1 MKKGIG
7 LQILLPAIL
16 GLMLLAIAIGVTTQR
31 TVSEGTRRMALEK
44 ARSDLATIYEIIDSK
59 FPGPWTIQGSSL
71 YKGETMFNDNDEL
84 TDWLGELTGNTVTIF
99 QNNVRIATN
108 VMNEGKRAIGTQAS
122 AEVVQEVLNAKRE
135 FVGEAVV
142 VGQRYQTAYRPLLDQ
157 NGKAIG
163 MLYTGASQ
171 ALVDEVI
178 KEIAV
183 SLVIIS
189 ILALA
194 VVSLALVWI
203 IKRRITGPISTAAGA
218 MERISEL
225 DFADA
230 SNEDISKIIERQ
242 DEIGVMMRAGE
253 KMRSS
258 LKEVVLSLQEIS
270 GQVARNSESL
280 SAASEENAATIEEVA
295 SSSSE
300 FNTRMGQAGAQAE
313 EMRKDAD
320 VINDLAM
327 RGASHMDLSRES
339 MDAIVLAAG
348 NVRESLSDLAQRA
361 KNMVNVLH
369 IISDIAAQ
377 TNLLALNAA
386 IEAARAGDQGRGF
399 AVVAD
404 EVRVLAEQ
412 TQTSVKEISQM
423 VNALV
428 EVSEQSSDIM
438 TNAESTIAS
447 GTELL
452 RETQKDLESI
462 KDSIGDTVRAI
473 QEITDAVLFAAESS
487 NSITHAT
494 EEQASSTAEIAS
506 TANDLSNMALNLQTV
521 IQKFRI

>member
-1 MKKGIG
+1 
-7 LQILLPAIL
+7 
-16 GLMLLAIAIGVTTQR
+16 
-31 TVSEGTRRMALEK
+31 
-44 ARSDLATIYEIIDSK
+44 
-59 FPGPWTIQGSSL
+59 
-71 YKGETMFNDNDEL
+71 
-84 TDWLGELTGNTVTIF
+84 
-99 QNNVRIATN
+99 
-108 VMNEGKRAIGTQAS
+108 
-122 AEVVQEVLNAKRE
+122 
-135 FVGEAVV
+135 
-142 VGQRYQTAYRPLLDQ
+142 
-157 NGKAIG
+157 
-163 MLYTGASQ
+163 
-171 ALVDEVI
+171 
-178 KEIAV
+178 
-183 SLVIIS
+183 
-189 ILALA
+189 
-194 VVSLALVWI
+194 
-203 IKRRITGPISTAAGA
+203 
-218 MERISEL
+218 
-225 DFADA
+225 
-230 SNEDISKIIERQ
+230 
-242 DEIGVMMRAGE
+242 
-253 KMRSS
+253 
-258 LKEVVLSLQEIS
+258 
-270 GQVARNSESL
+270 
-280 SAASEENAATIEEVA
+280 
-295 SSSSE
+295 
-300 FNTRMGQAGAQAE
+300 
-313 EMRKDAD
+313 
-320 VINDLAM
+320 
-327 RGASHMDLSRES
+327 MDLSRES